1 VDKLITETKRK
12 NELLKFLYKI
22 LLNLIS
28 QYFLKLKHLK
38 MKKILFST
46 GLAVLLTGT
55 MISCKKTSVD
65 DGAAVAALSQDEKAL
80 VTKAGFNGNWAEKTA
95 DGSYL
100 IEGDIL
106 MTAQELQQMGGETPS
121 HNFIVADEEHYRTTN
136 VVSVPGS
143 GVRTITVRLGAG
155 FPAYFS
161 TGLNQAL
168 ARYNNLNLRIRFQR
182 VSTGGNIVITG
193 ANLGQSGG
201 GCILGQAAGFP
212 TGGNPSRGF
221 TLSTSSCATNFL
233 SNANKADEVMA
244 HEIGHCIGFRHTD
257 YINRASCGP
266 GGGEGAGSIGAIRIP
281 GTPGTVAGNYNSWM
295 MACTNSNPAI
305 TSTDAVALNFVY

>member
-1 VDKLITETKRK
+1 
-12 NELLKFLYKI
+12 
-22 LLNLIS
+22 
-28 QYFLKLKHLK
+28 

-46 GLAVLLTGT
+46 GLALLLTGT
-55 MISCKKTSVD
+55 MVSCKKTATDEVAD
-65 DGAAVAALSQDEKAL
+65 TAALSQDEKAL
-80 VTKAGFNGNWAEKTA
+80 VKDAGFNSNWAAKTE
-95 DGSYL
+95 DGNYL

-106 MTAQELQQMGGETPS
+106 LSKQELQEMVGSAPA
-121 HNFIVADEEHYRTTN
+121 HNIIVADEEHYRTTN
-136 VVSVPGS
+136 VVSIPGS
-143 GVRTITVRLGAG
+143 GTRTITVRLGGG
-155 FPAYFS
+155 FPAYYS

-182 VSTGGNIVITG
+182 VSSGGNIVISG
-193 ANLGQSGG
+193 ANLSSGG
-201 GCILGQAAGFP
+201 GGCVLGQASGFP
-212 TGGNPSRGF
+212 SGGNPSRGF
-221 TLSTSSCATNFL
+221 TLSTSSCATSFL

-257 YINRASCGP
+257 YINRASCGG

-281 GTPGTVAGNYNSWM
+281 GTPGTVAGNFNSWM